1 MKYLYIVLQV
11 FMIVLG
17 TYLYTGITQQLN
29 AIEAQQ
35 QTILIMESR
44 LYAQDMELCEWGI
57 KKKAE
62 GLKGK
67 TKNGG

>member
-1 MKYLYIVLQV
+1 MKYLYIVLQAV
-11 FMIVLG
+11 MGVLI
-17 TYLYTGITQQLN
+17 LYGYVSIDQELKQLKT
-29 AIEAQQ
+29 QQ

-44 LYAQDMELCEWGI
+44 LYAEQMELCEWGV
-57 KKKAE
+57 KKPAE